1 MTYNNL
7 KAYNILAIMLD
18 IHLKNMKCIWNFV
31 SNPIV
36 VENNVKIVCP
46 LLLEVHNHSN
56 LTREPIEPMT
66 IEKDD
71 LFFGQV
77 VLVNDVTN
85 SILKN
90 ELKLFQKLLLRSI
103 DHENPLVWWVEH
115 VVQFSHVFFSVH

>member
-1 MTYNNL
+1 
-7 KAYNILAIMLD
+7 
-18 IHLKNMKCIWNFV
+18 
-31 SNPIV
+31 
-36 VENNVKIVCP
+36 VCP

-71 LFFGQV
+71 LFFGQI

-90 ELKLFQKLLLRSI
+90 ELKLFQRLL
-103 DHENPLVWWVEH
+103 V
-115 VVQFSHVFFSVH
+115 